1 MRQWNPDQNPD
12 AYSLESRNGDQ
23 KINIPIIEEEKPRY
37 VASNSPEF
45 AEGTTHSP
53 HEDKN
58 KKRSNGFVKLIVIT
72 LIVSLVGGSA
82 IGVGSTLVN
91 KYFDGFKYENSFYLE
106 SNDAV
111 TAEAD
116 LVVQQSGQKS
126 VVQIAD
132 QVGPSVV
139 AITSKVTVRDFF
151 STYQSEGAGSGVVFN
166 INKDSVVI
174 LTNNHVIEG
183 AEEVLVEFDEFS
195 SSKAELVGVDQETD
209 LAVIKVKR
217 EDVPVEIMGNLK
229 PAVFGNSD
237 TLEVGELA
245 VAIGNPLGY
254 NRTVTV
260 GVVSALNRE
269 LQVSANKFTLI
280 QTDAAIN
287 PGNSGGALVN
297 GNGEVIGINTVKI
310 SDTQVEGIGFA
321 IPINSAKPIV
331 DQLLTNGYV
340 SRPYLGV
347 SGRNIDEQLSELY
360 ELPIGVYV
368 ARVIPNSAADD
379 AGLEKGDVII
389 SFDGQ
394 KLNDME
400 QLIELIK
407 EHQVGDKI
415 EVKLVRNGTDKVV
428 KTVVLKEKNDSIQ

>member
-1 MRQWNPDQNPD
+1 
-12 AYSLESRNGDQ
+12 
-23 KINIPIIEEEKPRY
+23 
-37 VASNSPEF
+37 
-45 AEGTTHSP
+45 
-53 HEDKN
+53 
-58 KKRSNGFVKLIVIT
+58 
-72 LIVSLVGGSA
+72 
-82 IGVGSTLVN
+82 
-91 KYFDGFKYENSFYLE
+91 
-106 SNDAV
+106 
-111 TAEAD
+111 
-116 LVVQQSGQKS
+116 
-126 VVQIAD
+126 
-132 QVGPSVV
+132 
-139 AITSKVTVRDFF
+139 
-151 STYQSEGAGSGVVFN
+151 
-166 INKDSVVI
+166 
-174 LTNNHVIEG
+174 
-183 AEEVLVEFDEFS
+183 
-195 SSKAELVGVDQETD
+195 
-209 LAVIKVKR
+209 
-217 EDVPVEIMGNLK
+217 MGNLK

-368 ARVIPNSAADD
+368 AQVIPNSAADD

-389 SFDGQ
+389 SFDGH
-394 KLNDME
+394 KVNDME
-400 QLIELIK
+400 HLIDLIK
-407 EHQVGDKI
+407 GKKVGDKI
-415 EVKLVRNGTDKVV
+415 EVKLVRNGTEKLV
-428 KTVVLKEKNDSIQ
+428 KTVELKEKNVSIQ